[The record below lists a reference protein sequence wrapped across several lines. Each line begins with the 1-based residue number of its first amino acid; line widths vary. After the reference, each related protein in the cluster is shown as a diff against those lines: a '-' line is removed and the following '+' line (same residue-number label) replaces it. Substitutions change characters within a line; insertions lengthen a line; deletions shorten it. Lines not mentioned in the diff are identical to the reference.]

1 MDRFI
6 ELAKITKLTL
16 SQKVALVQIL
26 VSVAEVLL
34 AGWIIGPIIEDK
46 FKISYTISGSLVVF
60 SCWLVII
67 KLARTTK

>member
-6 ELAKITKLTL
+6 ELAKIIKLTL

-46 FKISYTISGSLVVF
+46 LKLAILLVV
-60 SCWLVII
+60 V
-67 KLARTTK
+67 